1 MPQEQSFPDASAVV
15 EAIRHLKPEA
25 MRLLSR
31 SEAGLL
37 REELRSDI
45 ARLQTLAEED
55 DSNEKAVSEDVLET
69 LKEVRQRI
77 EQTLHDFL
85 RLGDESGQPAPPEQ
99 GVLNEELRQISLRL
113 ERLIVAAEA
122 WFA

>member
-45 ARLQTLAEED
+45 ARLQTLAEGD